1 MIKKERTM
9 REGRQQN
16 EFGVIS
22 RELGVIKSYYLI
34 AFPQRRTTNY
44 RFLTQT
50 LTFINLKPSVVNC
63 FCIKLLII

>member
-1 MIKKERTM
+1 MIKKERIM

-34 AFPQRRTTNY
+34 DFPQRRTTTTG
-44 RFLTQT
+44 F
-50 LTFINLKPSVVNC
+50 
-63 FCIKLLII
+63 